1 MSICST
7 LQSFA
12 RQREKAYTITKRMTE
27 QRAKAITRIIQ
38 VTEYFKGKKDE
49 WRAVGQLKEELTV
62 ILPDENS
69 RYQKMRRTILI
80 LLQQ

>member
-12 RQREKAYTITKRMTE
+12 RQREKAYTITKNMTGK
-27 QRAKAITRIIQ
+27 RAKAIFRIIQ
-38 VTEYFKGKKDE
+38 VTEYFKGKKEE
-49 WRAVGQLKEELTV
+49 WRAVGQLKEELAI

-69 RYQKMRRTILI
+69 RYQKMRETILK
-80 LLQQ
+80 LLKQ